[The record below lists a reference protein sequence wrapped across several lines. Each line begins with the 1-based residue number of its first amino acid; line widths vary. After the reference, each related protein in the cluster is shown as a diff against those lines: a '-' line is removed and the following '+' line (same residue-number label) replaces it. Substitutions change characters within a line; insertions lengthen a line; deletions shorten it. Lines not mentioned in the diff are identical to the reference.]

1 MKISAEVAGL
11 GFAHAPT
18 RIDDLRRRAIA
29 RLEAERAAREARIL
43 AERSAETIA
52 ENERGRR

>member
-1 MKISAEVAGL
+1 MKISAEVVGL

-18 RIDDLRRRAIA
+18 RINDIRRRAIA

-43 AERSAETIA
+43 AEGSAEEIT